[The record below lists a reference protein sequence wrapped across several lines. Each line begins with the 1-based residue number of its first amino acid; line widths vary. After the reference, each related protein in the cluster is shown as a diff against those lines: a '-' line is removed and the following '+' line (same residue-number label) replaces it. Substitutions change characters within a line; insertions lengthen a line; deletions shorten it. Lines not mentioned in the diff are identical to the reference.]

1 MTTALQRTVLVVCRN
16 LTEAPRLYPADVDGS
31 MAVVIITV
39 GWPMTA
45 AQSSAVDQALELA
58 RERRV
63 VFDAFLVG
71 SIAEALDV
79 VDARDRVLF
88 AGDRREGKRIV
99 RGLGPRGIIAD
110 VAR

>member
-1 MTTALQRTVLVVCRN
+1 MTTALQRTVLVVCRS

-31 MAVVIITV
+31 MAVVVITV

-45 AQSSAVDQALELA
+45 AQSSAVDQALEVA

-71 SIAEALDV
+71 SIAQGLEV
-79 VDARDRVLF
+79 VDTRDRVLF

-99 RGLGPRGIIAD
+99 RGLGPRGITAS

>member
-1 MTTALQRTVLVVCRN
+1 VTTALQRTVLVVGRHVA
-16 LTEAPRLYPADVDGS
+16 EAPRLYPADVDGS
-31 MAVVIITV
+31 MAVVVITV

-45 AQSSAVDQALELA
+45 AQSNAVDQALELA

-71 SIAEALDV
+71 SITEGLEV
-79 VDARDRVLF
+79 VDTRDRVLF

-99 RGLGPRGIIAD
+99 RGLGPRGITAS